1 MWPLKLIIQPVL
13 QSGFEFSLRRHSD
26 NHLSFF
32 FSAAVLDAT
41 FWLQNEQRR
50 RRRRRRRTRRRR
62 RVEKLAAVQT
72 SAVPTRW
79 VQTQEA
85 PAVWTP
91 PPPHVPKNKHPKT
104 LKTQSL
110 PRLVLRRVGTKNATV
125 KSTTSQGLSSCGRW
139 DSLLLP
145 LLLLPT
151 RRGQVHPHTL
161 R

>member
-32 FSAAVLDAT
+32 FPPQSWMLHFGYKT
-41 FWLQNEQRR
+41 SRGGGGGGGEEQGGGGGLKNLPQFRLLQSRLAGS
-50 RRRRRRRTRRRR
+50 
-62 RVEKLAAVQT
+62 KLRKPPL
-72 SAVPTRW
+72 S
-79 VQTQEA
+79 E
-85 PAVWTP
+85 

-125 KSTTSQGLSSCGRW
+125 KSTTSQGLSYCGRW